1 MIPKTISPTDLR
13 KNLYAVV
20 KDVATSGA
28 QYLVTQS
35 EGESV
40 LICSRDEYNAIVE
53 ERQLLRDLRD
63 AEADVKAGRMHTTA
77 EVRAFLDGSVKRKSK
92 KGSMRSK

>member
-20 KDVATSGA
+20 KDVAAGNA
-28 QYLVTQS
+28 QYLVTPS

-40 LICSRDEYNAIVE
+40 VICSREDYEKILA
-53 ERQLLRDLRD
+53 ERDLLRDLRA
-63 AEADVKAGRMHTTA
+63 AEADIKAGRVYSHEQVVKELRKLHDRT
-77 EVRAFLDGSVKRKSK
+77 FLKA
-92 KGSMRSK
+92 

>member
-20 KDVATSGA
+20 KDVGAGKA
-28 QYLVTQS
+28 QYLVTPS

-40 LICSRDEYNAIVE
+40 VICSRGEYERIVE
-53 ERQLLRDLRD
+53 ERELLRDLRA
-63 AEADVKAGRMHTTA
+63 AEADIKAGRVYTTA
-77 EVRAFLDGSVKRKSK
+77 QVRAELDLVIGKSKRKAGK
-92 KGSMRSK
+92 RSK

>member
-13 KNLYAVV
+13 KKLYAVV
-20 KDVATSGA
+20 KEVAKGKA
-28 QYLVTQS
+28 QYLVTPS

-53 ERQLLRDLRD
+53 ERELLRSLR
-63 AEADVKAGRMHTTA
+63 AGEADFKAGRTISHQRVVA
-77 EVRAFLDGSVKRKSK
+77 ELRKLHKRTFRKRRK
-92 KGSMRSK
+92 PRN